1 MARSWIVWDL
11 RTWGRAPLL
20 VLAHANREDRVLLAN
35 CLVLLAACG
44 VDQPWTAKEAEHLL
58 NRAAFGASAVEVRA
72 AVERGRA
79 ATIEQLFAPSPPQ
92 DPPWFERVVL
102 PERKKLREL
111 SDDEFQVLERAA
123 RETDRRQLVELWN
136 WWLQRMACGVDPLRE
151 RMVLFW
157 HGHFTT
163 STDKVTRSWP
173 VVQQHRLLREH
184 ALGSYEALLRGII
197 AYAAMLT
204 YLDNTNNRRGRPN
217 ENLARELM
225 ELFSL
230 GQGNYVEA
238 DVKEAARALTGRTT
252 RNNEYY
258 FDAGA
263 HDAGE
268 KSVLGTKGKLDGEQ
282 LVDILLAQDACPRW
296 IAGRLLSWFE
306 GAPPSSERVEHY
318 ARLLEDSGWRVEP
331 VLRALFADP
340 EFYRDEIVG
349 ARVASPVDYLVGSAR
364 RLRLEVP
371 SFVLNGG
378 AILLGQKLGAPPTV
392 KGWDEGLPW
401 ITTSTLM
408 QRGNLAGLMLGTVT
422 LDQVVSQADLVAGNM
437 ARLDAGLPAQSADD
451 SMGSASDDSM
461 AEFAMG
467 SSSMSE
473 EPMSAE
479 RLKGLKPG
487 KANGAAIALLRRLD
501 STGYLP
507 RANFTARVRAA
518 GAASDAE
525 VADALLDDLLAIPAP
540 AETRER
546 MRLYLARER
555 ADRDLREGA
564 WLEDD
569 QTSERILRRVAHLI
583 LSLPEAQLH

>member
-1 MARSWIVWDL
+1 M
-11 RTWGRAPLL
+11 L
-20 VLAHANREDRVLLAN
+20 VH
-35 CLVLLAACG
+35 CFVLLAACG
-44 VDQPWTAKEAEHLL
+44 ADQTWTAREAEHLL

-79 ATIEQLFAPSPPQ
+79 ATIELLFAPPPPQ

-102 PERKKLREL
+102 PDRKKLREL
-111 SDDEFQVLERAA
+111 SDEEFQALERAA

-136 WWLQRMACGVDPLRE
+136 WWLQRMASGVDPLRE

-163 STDKVTRSWP
+163 STDKVNRSWP
-173 VVQQHRLLREH
+173 IVQQHRLLREH
-184 ALGSYEALLRGII
+184 ALGSYAALLRGVV
-197 AYAAMLT
+197 ADAAMLS
-204 YLDNTNNRRGRPN
+204 YLDNTSNRRGRPN

-225 ELFSL
+225 ELFAL
-230 GQGNYVEA
+230 GQGNYSEA
-238 DVKEAARALTGRTT
+238 DVKEAARALTGRTS

-268 KSVLGTKGKLDGEQ
+268 KAVLGATGRIDGEQ

-296 IAGRLLSWFE
+296 VAGRLLSWFE
-306 GAPPSSERVEHY
+306 GATPTVARVERY
-318 ARLLEDSGWRVEP
+318 ARLLEDSDWRMEP
-331 VLRALFADP
+331 VLRALFDDP

-349 ARVASPVDYLVGSAR
+349 ARVSSPVDYLVGSAR
-364 RLRLEVP
+364 RLRLDVP

-392 KGWDEGLPW
+392 KGWAEGEAW

-408 QRGNLAGLMLGTVT
+408 QRGNLAGLMLGVVT
-422 LDQVVSQADLVAGNM
+422 LDQVVSQADLVAGNVL
-437 ARLDAGLPAQSADD
+437 RIDAGLPAQAADD
-451 SMGSASDDSM
+451 SLGAASGDAMEDSATMDQ
-461 AEFAMG
+461 
-467 SSSMSE
+467 SSMSD
-473 EPMSAE
+473 EPMTAE

-518 GAASDAE
+518 GALSDAE

-540 AETRER
+540 ADTRER

-569 QTSERILRRVAHLI
+569 QTSERILRRVAHLV

>member
-1 MARSWIVWDL
+1 MLA
-11 RTWGRAPLL
+11 TCFLL
-20 VLAHANREDRVLLAN
+20 LS
-35 CLVLLAACG
+35 ACG
-44 VDQPWTAKEAEHLL
+44 SDQSWTAREAEHLL
-58 NRAAFGASAVEVRA
+58 NRAAFGASAAEVRA
-72 AVERGRA
+72 AVERGRP
-79 ATIEQLFAPSPPQ
+79 ATIELLFAPPPPQ

-102 PERKKLREL
+102 PDRKKLREL
-111 SDDEFQVLERAA
+111 SDEEFQALDRAA

-136 WWLQRMACGVDPLRE
+136 WWLQRMASGVDPLRE

-173 VVQQHRLLREH
+173 IVQQHRLLRAH
-184 ALGSYEALLRGII
+184 ALGSYEDLLRGIVSD
-197 AYAAMLT
+197 AAMLA
-204 YLDNTNNRRGRPN
+204 YLDNTSNRRGRPN

-230 GQGNYVEA
+230 GQGNYTEA

-252 RNNEYY
+252 RGNEYY

-268 KSVLGTKGKLDGEQ
+268 KTVLGTTGRLDGEQ

-296 IAGRLLSWFE
+296 IAGHLLSWFE
-306 GAPPSSERVEHY
+306 GAPPSATRVEGY
-318 ARLLEDSGWRVEP
+318 ARLLEESHWRVEP
-331 VLRALFADP
+331 VLRALFEDP

-349 ARVASPVDYLVGSAR
+349 ARVSSPVDYLVGSAR

-392 KGWDEGLPW
+392 KGWDEGLSW

-437 ARLDAGLPAQSADD
+437 ARLDAGLPAQAADD
-451 SMGSASDDSM
+451 SMGAGPGDG
-461 AEFAMG
+461 AGEPAMMG
-467 SSSMSE
+467 ESSMSD
-473 EPMSAE
+473 EPVTAE

-507 RANFTARVRAA
+507 RANFTSRVRAV
-518 GAASDAE
+518 GATSDAE

-540 AETRER
+540 PETRER
-546 MRLYLARER
+546 LRLYLARER

>member
-1 MARSWIVWDL
+1 M
-11 RTWGRAPLL
+11 
-20 VLAHANREDRVLLAN
+20 LAN

-58 NRAAFGASAVEVRA
+58 NRAAFGASAIEVRA

-111 SDDEFQVLERAA
+111 SDDEFQALERAA

-197 AYAAMLT
+197 ADAAMLT

-230 GQGNYVEA
+230 GQGNYSEA

-258 FDAGA
+258 FDAGV

-461 AEFAMG
+461 AEFSMG

-507 RANFTARVRAA
+507 RANFTARVHAA

-525 VADALLDDLLAIPAP
+525 VADALLDDLLSIPAP

>member
-1 MARSWIVWDL
+1 M
-11 RTWGRAPLL
+11 
-20 VLAHANREDRVLLAN
+20 LAN

-111 SDDEFQVLERAA
+111 SDDEFQALERAA

-136 WWLQRMACGVDPLRE
+136 WWLQRMARGVDPLRE

-197 AYAAMLT
+197 ADAAMLT
-204 YLDNTNNRRGRPN
+204 YLDNTSNRRGRPN

-230 GQGNYVEA
+230 GQGNYSEA

-252 RNNEYY
+252 RNYEYY

-306 GAPPSSERVEHY
+306 GAPPSSERVERY

-392 KGWDEGLPW
+392 KGWDEGLAW

>member
-1 MARSWIVWDL
+1 V
-11 RTWGRAPLL
+11 L
-20 VLAHANREDRVLLAN
+20 VD

-44 VDQPWTAKEAEHLL
+44 ADQPWTAREAEHLL

-79 ATIEQLFAPSPPQ
+79 ATIELLFAPPPAE

-102 PERKKLREL
+102 PDRKQLREL
-111 SDDEFQVLERAA
+111 SDEEFQALDRAA

-136 WWLQRMACGVDPLRE
+136 WWLQRMASGVDPLRE

-163 STDKVTRSWP
+163 STDKVVRSWP

-184 ALGSYEALLRGII
+184 ALGSYAQLLRGMVSD
-197 AYAAMLT
+197 AAMLA
-204 YLDNTNNRRGRPN
+204 YLDNTSNRRGRPN

-230 GQGNYVEA
+230 GQGNYTEA
-238 DVKEAARALTGRTT
+238 DIKEAARALTGRTT
-252 RNNEYY
+252 RNNEYH

-268 KSVLGTKGKLDGEQ
+268 KTVLGASGRIDGEQ

-296 IAGRLLSWFE
+296 IAGRLLSWLE
-306 GAPPSSERVEHY
+306 GAPPSVERVERY
-318 ARLLEDSGWRVEP
+318 ARILEDSDWRVEP
-331 VLRALFADP
+331 VLRALFVDP

-349 ARVASPVDYLVGSAR
+349 ARVASPVDYLVGGAR
-364 RLRLEVP
+364 RLRLDVP

-392 KGWDEGLPW
+392 KGWDEGEAW

-437 ARLDAGLPAQSADD
+437 ARLDAGAPPP
-451 SMGSASDDSM
+451 SDD
-461 AEFAMG
+461 AMG
-467 SSSMSE
+467 AAGDDAMSDLAMGASSMSD
-473 EPMSAE
+473 EPVSAE

-507 RANFTARVRAA
+507 RANFTSRVRAA

-525 VADALLDDLLAIPAP
+525 VADALLDDLLAIPVP
-540 AETRER
+540 EDTRER
-546 MRLYLARER
+546 LRLFLARER

-564 WLEDD
+564 WLQDE